1 MDFSIVPKRSCTS
14 PLVKRV
20 CKLARKTYAQHRPS
34 SEQVVSVKVRIRQA
48 DTGFTYPDGLE
59 QNQTQNHT
67 KTIGLN
73 LDCYI

>member
-1 MDFSIVPKRSCTS
+1 MDFSIVPKRSYMS

-20 CKLARKTYAQHRPS
+20 RKLARKTPTQRRPG

-48 DTGFTYPDGLE
+48 DAGFAYPDGPE
-59 QNQTQNHT
+59 QDQPQDHTQ
-67 KTIGLN
+67 TIGQN